1 MEIELKNFI
10 QNIASALEDENIKE
24 LGVNVKLE
32 DIDGWDSFAIMSV
45 IAMIDEEYNVIIG
58 GDEISK
64 IDTLQ
69 ELYDLIR
76 SRMI

>member
-1 MEIELKNFI
+1 MEIELKKFI
-10 QNIASALEDENIKE
+10 QNIASALEDENIIE

-45 IAMIDEEYNVIIG
+45 IAMIDEEYNVIIS

-64 IDTLQ
+64 IDTLRK
-69 ELYDLIR
+69 LFDLIR

>member
-45 IAMIDEEYNVIIG
+45 IAMIDEEYNVIIS

-69 ELYDLIR
+69 KLYDLIR

>member
-24 LGVNVKLE
+24 LGVNLKLE

-45 IAMIDEEYNVIIG
+45 IAMIDEEYNVIIS

-69 ELYDLIR
+69 KLYDLIR

>member
-1 MEIELKNFI
+1 MEIELKKFI
-10 QNIASALEDENIKE
+10 QNIASALEDENIIE

-45 IAMIDEEYNVIIG
+45 IAMIDEEYNVIIS

-69 ELYDLIR
+69 KLFDLIR
-76 SRMI
+76 SKMI